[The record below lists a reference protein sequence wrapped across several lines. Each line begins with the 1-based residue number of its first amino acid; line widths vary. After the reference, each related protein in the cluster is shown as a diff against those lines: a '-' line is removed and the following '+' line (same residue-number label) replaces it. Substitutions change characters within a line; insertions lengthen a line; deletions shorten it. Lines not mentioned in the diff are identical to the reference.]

1 MKKSELFETLT
12 MQKMSLNF
20 LDISRQRKSLRRQ
33 LLNFIRKNYE
43 ELHAWD
49 GYIRLSALVRSRK
62 MTWLSDKDVSS
73 ISRLICEGRQ
83 KVEDN

>member
-1 MKKSELFETLT
+1 MKRNELLETLT
-12 MQKMSLNF
+12 IQKMSLNF
-20 LDISRQRKSLRRQ
+20 LDISYQRKLLRRK
-33 LLNFIRKNYE
+33 LLIFIRKNYE

-49 GYIRLSALVRSRK
+49 GYIRLSVLVRNRK

-83 KVEDN
+83 KS